1 MKLKKILIA
10 FVIIF
15 IAIIII
21 FAANTN
27 IDKVISKETAIEKPV
42 NKDSVIKSDSIK
54 RLYLLGHFDPSKDTG
69 FALVPAPYTN
79 LSDIYL
85 RKDVFKAF
93 KVMYDSA
100 KKNGVSLLIIS
111 ATRNFNVQ
119 KSIWEGK
126 FTGSSLYYGQNLATA
141 YPEEVKRSQYI
152 LKYSSMPGTSRHHW
166 GTDMDLNSMQLSFFE
181 TASGKKLYKWLAE
194 NAYKF
199 GFCQPYTA
207 KDSIRKTGYDEEKWH
222 WSYYPVSSVLLQEYN
237 KLISYDDIKG
247 FKGSETAKEIDIIK
261 NYVNSVNQY
270 CK

>member
-1 MKLKKILIA
+1 MNFIKILPA

-27 IDKVISKETAIEKPV
+27 IDKIIKNETIAEKTI
-42 NKDSVIKSDSIK
+42 NKDSILKVDSIK
-54 RLYLLGHFDPSKDTG
+54 RLYLLGRFDPSKDTL
-69 FALVPAPYTN
+69 FTLVSAPYTN
-79 LSDIYL
+79 LSGMYL
-85 RKDVFKAF
+85 RKDVLKAY

-100 KKNGVSLLIIS
+100 KKDGINLLIIS
-111 ATRNFNVQ
+111 ATRNFDVQ

-141 YPEEVKRSQYI
+141 YPDKVKRSEYI

-166 GTDMDLNSMQLSFFE
+166 GTDMDLNSMQLSTFE
-181 TASGKKLYKWLAE
+181 TPSGKKLYNWLSE
-194 NAYKF
+194 NANKY

-207 KDSIRKTGYDEEKWH
+207 KDTLRKTGYEEEKWH
-222 WSYYPVSSVLLQEYN
+222 WSYYPVSSELLQEYN
-237 KLISYDDIKG
+237 RIVSYEDING
-247 FKGSETAKEIDIIK
+247 FKGSETAKGIDIIK
-261 NYVNSVNQY
+261 NYVNSVNQN